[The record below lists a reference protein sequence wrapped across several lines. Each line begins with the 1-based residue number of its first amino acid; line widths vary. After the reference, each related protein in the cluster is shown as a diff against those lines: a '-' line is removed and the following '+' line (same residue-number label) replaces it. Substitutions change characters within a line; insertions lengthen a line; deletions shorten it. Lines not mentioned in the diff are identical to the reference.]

1 MDKVVYVFSSI
12 FLFLIDFLFEIE
24 IFKSF
29 GYLIDLMLL
38 IFFDDILME
47 MKIFINIEI
56 KFSLEFFFL
65 MLILV
70 FLDLRIDFYV

>member
-1 MDKVVYVFSSI
+1 MDKGVFVLSSI

>member
-1 MDKVVYVFSSI
+1 
-12 FLFLIDFLFEIE
+12 
-24 IFKSF
+24 
-29 GYLIDLMLL
+29 MLL